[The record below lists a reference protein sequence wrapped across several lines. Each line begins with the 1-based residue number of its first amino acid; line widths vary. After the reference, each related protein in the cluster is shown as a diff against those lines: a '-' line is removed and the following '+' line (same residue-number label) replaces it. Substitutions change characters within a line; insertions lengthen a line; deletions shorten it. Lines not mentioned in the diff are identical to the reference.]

1 MSLEDAPALI
11 ATLRETIRSQEA
23 LIAQQQATIARLEAT
38 VAQLQE
44 RLALG
49 EGQKTSPPPWAKA
62 NRTERPPKERRKRAP
77 EHNAGRPRSVPTRV
91 EEHAYARCPD
101 CDYALRGHTIDRRRE
116 VIELPLAPVEVIEH
130 RVITRYCPVC
140 QRWQAPPLDVG
151 GQVLGQSRFGV
162 RLMSLVAYLRT
173 LLRLPLA
180 QIQELL
186 RTLWSVQVS
195 EGALVDM
202 LRRLAEATAPVL
214 ARMEEQVRG
223 SPAVYSDETGWRENG
238 ENGYIWVRATPT
250 GARRYTYTT
259 SRAGAVA
266 QDLLDDCTGVR
277 CTDFYAAYNGVL
289 GRKQRCWA
297 HLLRDLHALKEAHPA
312 DAEVRVWA
320 EALYALYQRGQECL
334 SLDLSAAQR
343 ERAYRQLEERTRALG
358 HCYAARDDHPCQTL
372 AQRLLRH
379 RGEFFEFVR
388 VPEVEATNNLS
399 ERGLRSLVIARKI
412 SGGTRSAQGTTT
424 RLDLASLFESWHA
437 QGHNPFQACLAFLQ
451 TPSPQL

>member
-1 MSLEDAPALI
+1 MTVEDAQALI

-23 LIAQQQATIARLEAT
+23 IIQQQHATIAQLEAT
-38 VAQLQE
+38 IAQLQE
-44 RLALG
+44 RVASG
-49 EGQKTSPPPWAKA
+49 EGQKASPPPWAKA
-62 NRTERPPKERRKRAP
+62 NRPERAPTERHKRAP
-77 EHNAGRPRSVPTRV
+77 EHNTGRRRSTPTRI

-116 VIELPLAPVEVIEH
+116 VIDLPLAPVEVVEH

-140 QRWQAPPLDVG
+140 QRWQAPPLDLE

-173 LLRLPLA
+173 RLRLPLA

-186 RTLWSVQVS
+186 HTLWTVHVA

-202 LRRLAEATAPVL
+202 LRRLAAATASER
-214 ARMEEQVRG
+214 ARLEEQVRG
-223 SPAVYSDETGWRENG
+223 SPAVHGDETGWREDG
-238 ENGYIWVRATPT
+238 ANGYIWVRATPA
-250 GARRYTYTT
+250 GARLYTYNK
-259 SRAGAVA
+259 SRASTVA
-266 QDLLDDCTGVR
+266 QDLLDDCVGVR

-297 HLLRDLHALKEAHPA
+297 HLLRDLHALKEAHP
-312 DAEVRVWA
+312 DDEEVRVWA

-334 SLDLSAAQR
+334 SLDLSEAQR
-343 ERAYRQLEERTRALG
+343 ERAYRQLEDRARALG
-358 HCYAARDDHPCQTL
+358 HCYATRDDHPCQTL

-388 VPEVEATNNLS
+388 VPEVEATNNLA
-399 ERGLRSLVIARKI
+399 ERSLRPLVIARKI
-412 SGGTRSAQGTTT
+412 SGGSRSPQGTTS

-437 QGHNPFQACLAFLQ
+437 QGQNPFQACLALLQ

>member
-1 MSLEDAPALI
+1 MTLKDAQALI

-23 LIAQQQATIARLEAT
+23 LIHQQQATIARLEEQIA
-38 VAQLQE
+38 ALE
-44 RLALG
+44 RT
-49 EGQKTSPPPWAKA
+49 KTPTPAWAKA
-62 NRTERPPKERRKRAP
+62 ARPQRPPNERRKRAP
-77 EHNAGRPRSVPTRV
+77 EQNAGRPRSAPTRV

-140 QRWQAPPLDVG
+140 QRWQAPPLNLE

-173 LLRLPLA
+173 RLRLPLA

-186 RTLWSVQVS
+186 RTLWTVHVS

-202 LRRLAEATAPVL
+202 LRRLAEAAAPVL
-214 ARMEEQVRG
+214 AGVEEQVRG
-223 SPAVYSDETGWRENG
+223 SPAVYSDETGWREDG

-250 GARRYTYTT
+250 GTRRYTYTK

-266 QDLLDDCTGVR
+266 QDLLDECAGVR

-289 GRKQRCWA
+289 GHKQRCWA

-312 DAEVRVWA
+312 DEEVRVWA

-334 SLDLSAAQR
+334 SLDLSDAPR
-343 ERAYRQLEERTRALG
+343 ERAYRQLEDRARALG

-388 VPEVEATNNLS
+388 VPEVEATNNQS
-399 ERGLRSLVIARKI
+399 ERSLRPLVIARKI
-412 SGGTRSAQGTTT
+412 SGGTRSSQGTTT

-437 QGHNPFQACLAFLQ
+437 QGHNPFQACLALLQ

>member
-1 MSLEDAPALI
+1 M
-11 ATLRETIRSQEA
+11 
-23 LIAQQQATIARLEAT
+23 
-38 VAQLQE
+38 
-44 RLALG
+44 
-49 EGQKTSPPPWAKA
+49 
-62 NRTERPPKERRKRAP
+62 RR
-77 EHNAGRPRSVPTRV
+77 HGV

-101 CDYALRGHTIDRRRE
+101 CDYALQGHTIDRRRE

-140 QRWQAPPLDVG
+140 QRWQAPPLDLE

-173 LLRLPLA
+173 RRRLPLA
-180 QIQELL
+180 QIQDLL
-186 RTLWSVQVS
+186 RTLWTVHVS

-202 LRRLAEATAPVL
+202 LRRLAEATAPER
-214 ARMEEQVRG
+214 ARLEEQVRG
-223 SPAVYSDETGWRENG
+223 SPAVYGDETGWREDG
-238 ENGYIWVRATPT
+238 ANGYIWVRATPA
-250 GARRYTYTT
+250 GVRLYTYHK

-266 QDLLDDCTGVR
+266 QDLLDDCAGVR

-297 HLLRDLHALKEAHPA
+297 PLLRDLHALKEAHPA

-320 EALYALYQRGQECL
+320 GALYALYERGQECL
-334 SLDLSAAQR
+334 SLDLSDAQR
-343 ERAYRQLEERTRALG
+343 ERAYRQLEDRARALG
-358 HCYAARDDHPCQTL
+358 HCYAARAGHPCQTL

-399 ERGLRSLVIARKI
+399 ERSLRPLVIARKI
-412 SGGTRSAQGTTT
+412 SGGTRSPQGTTI

-437 QGHNPFQACLAFLQ
+437 QGQNPFPACLALLQ